1 VAAPTW
7 RDLLPEPS
15 PAADSVPLALGVE
28 LRRLESR
35 ASHAWQPRRAETV
48 TPRALTQRTDSL
60 LVGLRPMMRSPRT
73 GAWIKGDVSWD
84 ALRRPGGPHDPRLA
98 RWFAELHSLSREIRS
113 LGPFTDVS
121 EWITLDTVS
130 SALLWTHLGLAA
142 GLGIPLIGTTKHLHV
157 TLASVATLSMAA
169 EPRAEG
175 GLTLSAEVAV
185 DGQSVD
191 VAAVRPVA
199 RSGIYAFAVR
209 PGLITLT
216 LAPLALGDAGPALLG
231 APGGIRVPASE
242 AAEFVRDHLPR
253 LARRVDVVPRGGLE
267 LPAAGAPVLVVCI
280 AFRPEHTI
288 DVRLEWEYAGLDRVP
303 WDADAEADRDEAGEA
318 DLRARAEAAW
328 RESGTSSP
336 LEPGTLR
343 GIASAEF
350 IAHTVPALE
359 ALDGVRIER
368 TGTPRRYTELT
379 GAPEITVTT
388 VESTD
393 PDWFDLGVIVTID
406 GRRIPFAPLF
416 TALSRRRTKLL
427 LADGRY
433 FSLAHPAL
441 DRLRELLDEA
451 ATLSEWETAP
461 RISRHQVD
469 LWADFEDLADQAEP
483 AVSWR
488 ATAQGLRD
496 VERIEP
502 TPVPSSLRADLRPYQ
517 RAGFDWLAFLWRHR
531 LGGILADDMGLGKTL
546 QMLALIV
553 HANEAG
559 EPRPFLVVAPTS
571 VMSVWRTEA
580 ERFAPGLRVQ
590 TVDATRTKSGRPIAP
605 VAASADVVITS
616 YTLVRLDES
625 EFGTVEWA
633 AVILDEAQFVKNAQ
647 TRQHRAVRDLRAPL
661 TFAVTG
667 TPLENS
673 LTELWA
679 LLSLTAPGLFPSA
692 RRFREQYVQPI
703 ELGKVPENEEG
714 GPFRAARLAR
724 LRRRIRPLVLRR
736 TKELVAPELPPK
748 QEQELLV
755 ELAPSHRALYDTVM
769 QRERQKVLG
778 LLEDLDRN
786 RFTVFRSLTL
796 LRMLS
801 LAPGLID
808 PEHAHVP
815 SSKLDELMVQL
826 REVVA
831 EGHRTVVFS
840 QFTSFLTLVADR
852 LDAEGIEHAYLDGST
867 RQRERVIDGF
877 RTGDAPV
884 FLISLKAGGF
894 GLTLTEADY
903 VFVLDPWWNPAAE
916 SQAVDRSHRIGQT
929 RTVMVY
935 RLIAAG
941 TIEEKVMALQR
952 RKARLFEAVL
962 DDAALFGQSLEADDI
977 RALLED

>member
-1 VAAPTW
+1 MATPTW
-7 RDLLPEPS
+7 RDLLPAPS
-15 PAADSVPLALGVE
+15 SAADAVPLALGVE
-28 LRRLESR
+28 LRRPQSR
-35 ASHAWQPRRAETV
+35 PSHAWQPRRAETV
-48 TPRALTQRTDSL
+48 TPRALSQRADSL
-60 LVGLRPMMRSPRT
+60 MVGLRPLMRSHRT

-84 ALRRPGGPHDPRLA
+84 ALRRPGGPHDARQA
-98 RWFAELHSLSREIRS
+98 RWFAELHSISREIRS

-121 EWITLDTVS
+121 EWITLDTVT

-142 GLGIPLIGTTKHLHV
+142 DLGVPLIGTTKHLHV
-157 TLASVATLSMAA
+157 ALASTAALSMVA
-169 EPRAEG
+169 EPLAG
-175 GLTLSAEVAV
+175 GDLSLSAEVTV
-185 DGQSVD
+185 DD
-191 VAAVRPVA
+191 VPVEVTAVRPVA

-216 LAPLALGDAGPALLG
+216 LAPLDLGGAGRALLD
-231 APGGIRVPASE
+231 APGGIRVPASD
-242 AAEFVRDHLPR
+242 APEFVRDHLPR
-253 LARRVDVVPRGGLE
+253 IARRIAVLPRGGLE
-267 LPAAGAPVLVVCI
+267 VPAARAPVLVVSVD
-280 AFRPEHTI
+280 FRPDHTI
-288 DVRLEWEYAGLDRVP
+288 DVRLEWDYVGIGRVS
-303 WDADAEADRDEAGEA
+303 WDADADAERDDAAETEV
-318 DLRARAEAAW
+318 RARAGRAW
-328 RESGTSSP
+328 QESGASSP
-336 LEPGTLR
+336 LESRTLR
-343 GIASAEF
+343 GIESAEF

-359 ALDGVRIER
+359 ALDGVRVDR

-451 ATLSEWETAP
+451 SALSEWETAP

-488 ATAQGLRD
+488 TVAQGLRD
-496 VERIEP
+496 VKRIES
-502 TPVPSSLRADLRPYQ
+502 TPVPADLTADLRPYQ
-517 RAGFDWLAFLWRHR
+517 RAGLDWLAFLWRHR

-553 HANEAG
+553 HAKETG
-559 EPRPFLVVAPTS
+559 EHRPFLVIAPTS

-580 ERFAPGLRVQ
+580 ERFAPGLRVR
-590 TVDATRTKSGRPIAP
+590 TIDATRAKSGRPIGGMEE
-605 VAASADVVITS
+605 SADVLITS
-616 YTLVRLDES
+616 YTLLRLDAS
-625 EFGTVEWA
+625 EFSTVEWA

-647 TRQHRAVRDLRAPL
+647 TRQHQAVRDLRAPL
-661 TFAVTG
+661 VFAITG

-714 GPFRAARLAR
+714 GPYRAVRLAR

-755 ELAPSHRALYDTVM
+755 ELAPAHRALYDAVL

-778 LLEDLDRN
+778 LLDDLDRN
-786 RFTVFRSLTL
+786 RFIVFRSLTL

-808 PEHAHVP
+808 AEHGDVP
-815 SSKLDELMVQL
+815 SSKLDELLVQL
-826 REVVA
+826 REIVA
-831 EGHRTVVFS
+831 EGHRTV
-840 QFTSFLTLVADR
+840 
-852 LDAEGIEHAYLDGST
+852 
-867 RQRERVIDGF
+867 
-877 RTGDAPV
+877 
-884 FLISLKAGGF
+884 
-894 GLTLTEADY
+894 
-903 VFVLDPWWNPAAE
+903 
-916 SQAVDRSHRIGQT
+916 
-929 RTVMVY
+929 
-935 RLIAAG
+935 
-941 TIEEKVMALQR
+941 
-952 RKARLFEAVL
+952 
-962 DDAALFGQSLEADDI
+962 
-977 RALLED
+977 